1 VQVVR
6 LETVRLLLA
15 FAANEGW
22 HVRHMDVKS
31 FFLNGELQEQVFV
44 SQPPGFIVNN
54 EEHKVL
60 CLNKALYGLRQAL
73 RAWYSKF
80 DASLAELG
88 FQRGEAE
95 HAVYTRGGGDMHL
108 IVGVYADDLII
119 TGGNSSELMQFKERM
134 KSKFQM
140 TDLGKLH
147 FYLRLEVNQ
156 SSEGITVSQS
166 SYAMKILS
174 AAGLIG
180 CNPCHT
186 SMES

>member
-1 VQVVR
+1 
-6 LETVRLLLA
+6 
-15 FAANEGW
+15 
-22 HVRHMDVKS
+22 
-31 FFLNGELQEQVFV
+31 
-44 SQPPGFIVNN
+44 
-54 EEHKVL
+54 
-60 CLNKALYGLRQAL
+60 
-73 RAWYSKF
+73 
-80 DASLAELG
+80 
-88 FQRGEAE
+88 
-95 HAVYTRGGGDMHL
+95 MHL